1 MKSKIMLIE
10 DDHTMV
16 TLLTTLLRYESFETA
31 TLKDDEDLDTIL
43 TDIRGAQPDIILLDV
58 HLRRVNGLD
67 LLRAVREDPDTRQV
81 GVIISSGMDVSQRCL
96 ELGANAFILK
106 PYMPDDLLQKIR
118 QVLANAELRE

>member
-1 MKSKIMLIE
+1 MKSNIMLIE

-16 TLLTTLLRYESFETA
+16 TLLTTLLRYEGFETA
-31 TLKDDEDLDTIL
+31 TLKNDEDLDTIL
-43 TDIRGAQPDIILLDV
+43 KDIRGEQPDVILLDV

-67 LLRAVREDPDTRQV
+67 LLRAVREDPDTRRV

-106 PYMPDDLLQKIR
+106 PYMPDDLLKKIR

>member
-1 MKSKIMLIE
+1 MKSNIMLIE

-16 TLLTTLLRYESFETA
+16 TLLTTLLRYEGFETA
-31 TLKDDEDLDTIL
+31 ILKNDDDLDTIL
-43 TDIRGAQPDIILLDV
+43 KAIRGEQPDVILLDV

-67 LLRAVREDPDTRQV
+67 LLRAVREDPDTRRV

-106 PYMPDDLLQKIR
+106 PYMPDDLLKKIR